1 MLLLLSKRRHPF
13 ISKKRLWTC
22 VRARYERNGNM
33 WESVLWLA
41 VIGLIQIVTFFVM
54 VMFVRMAIREHKRE
68 LAQMTSYQPR
78 TRPKSHNWRGPT
90 VRERRILLRRLPAG
104 MAPHKFLLSS
114 APSAEIYM
122 I

>member
-68 LAQMTSYQPR
+68 LAQMTPSDVIPA
-78 TRPKSHNWRGPT
+78 SHAPQ
-90 VRERRILLRRLPAG
+90 EPQLAG
-104 MAPHKFLLSS
+104 SHS
-114 APSAEIYM
+114 A
-122 I
+122 